1 MCHKIL
7 LFNFD
12 ESKNSA
18 KEHKF
23 LMSKIWEIAFC
34 VPSLFR
40 RHVCLPNL
48 KDSPSRELPLTARKT
63 VFSHLNMSIR
73 SIKGEGGLVITLFYF
88 QNFNICKSS
97 SEEECF
103 YILQKCKSSFN
114 NVFPLKGSLFSLICA
129 GKGKR
134 SGGNGTMSTLVTQSY
149 VFTAACTRTILISVY
164 DLISLQTVCMIHY
177 TFLL

>member
-103 YILQKCKSSFN
+103 YILQKCNVVLIMFSPWKVAYSVSFALAREKEA
-114 NVFPLKGSLFSLICA
+114 V
-129 GKGKR
+129 
-134 SGGNGTMSTLVTQSY
+134 VT
-149 VFTAACTRTILISVY
+149 ALCP
-164 DLISLQTVCMIHY
+164 H
-177 TFLL
+177 